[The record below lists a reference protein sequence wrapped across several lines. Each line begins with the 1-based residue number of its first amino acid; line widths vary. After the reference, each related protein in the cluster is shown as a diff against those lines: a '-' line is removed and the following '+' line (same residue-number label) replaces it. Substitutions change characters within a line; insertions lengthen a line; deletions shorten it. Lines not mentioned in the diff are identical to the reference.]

1 MRELRAQRQFATV
14 RMGHGED
21 RLRATLFKLGLLAVL
36 GTLFVSFL
44 PYDFRSIGLDEA
56 LERFMNAPGV
66 DPLRWYNDQWTGHAV
81 AYGAVGFLLSAGFM
95 QGSMARQITGAVVTL
110 AICFTMMIGAEIG
123 QAFVIGRGVTANDVA
138 ASAVGAILG
147 VGIWALFG
155 RDLLRLGVKAG
166 GAGLEAERES
176 LRAGAA
182 IYAIAYGVFLF
193 FPFDFALSLHA
204 ISALVAEGKPILSTG
219 LGDQGG
225 IRILTRAVF
234 ELIVA
239 APIGLLVAHWRGGRA
254 LLRVSLL
261 ALAVGF
267 GAEIAQFFVKTGQ
280 STLLSAVMRSAGVV
294 AGWWLIGAV
303 QAIAQK
309 GAVEEARVR
318 LLIKVAAVVALPFYL
333 ALLVAL
339 DGWQKGSPIGFGT
352 ALSRLAE
359 VNWLPFYYHY
369 QGDEVTMLVSAL
381 ANVALYLPAGLA
393 VWVLRGIT
401 VRRPIAWT
409 AAILAAL
416 LAAAIEFGGLV
427 MGGLR
432 PDPTNIWLAALGGA
446 LGGAGGAAVWRW
458 IRAAISEPLSAGH
471 QYAKGAADN
480 HEWGIRHVLAVI
492 PALAA
497 LFVVLGYPGGNGWL
511 FMGLVA
517 YAVLLWRHPSAWLV
531 AIPAAL
537 PVLDFSVLSG
547 RDFLDCFDAML
558 MVTVA
563 VLLIRRPPRWWD
575 VKLSGAAPW
584 IIGALAASYA
594 VSVLIG
600 LFPLPPMD
608 ANFWIS
614 PWGSPQTLKVA
625 KGFVWA
631 LVLYPFLA
639 RALKNDPRGL
649 LLLAYGMITGLALT
663 VGVVLWERFLFTG
676 LFNVGSSGYRVV
688 GAFTTMRT
696 GGAHIDGYLAAILP
710 FLAVMVMASE
720 KLLVRVTA
728 AALLVGGLYAVFVTF
743 SRGPYL
749 AVLVAAL
756 VLGVSVWVASRRR
769 SGRFMRFA
777 VLGMVGAG
785 LLGAAAIPF
794 LSDSFLAKR
803 FGQLGED
810 SGIRFSHWSESLDM
824 MDRDFG
830 TTLFGMGPGRYPD
843 IYRQRNPDNWVMGTF
858 AIGEDA
864 GNSYLRLSGGRTLYV
879 SQFVRVRPHTTYSLR
894 FLARSNNEKAVLTVP
909 ICEKWVTDSFDC
921 AWTSMRIG
929 DTGGQWKAFERDI
942 DMKSVSGIKSRTG
955 WIGTRPVKMSLMHP
969 NQGSQLDITNIQ
981 LLEPRGY
988 NRIDNG
994 DFSGGMDYWYFTV
1007 DDHLPWHIKNLFVGV
1022 WFDQGVV
1029 GLALFVGLLGLVVF
1043 RLLGQVMNGERFSAV
1058 LLASLTGYLIV
1069 GIIGSLFDAPR
1080 LTLLFYMLVFTSLL
1094 TGEMMGGRRS
1104 GRAVDDGAG
1113 PAQDNA

>member
-14 RMGHGED
+14 RMGHGEE
-21 RLRATLFKLGLLAVL
+21 RLRTILFRLGFLAVL

-44 PYDFRSIGLDEA
+44 PYDFRSIGFDEA
-56 LERFMNAPGV
+56 IRRFLSAPGV

-81 AYGAVGFLLSAGFM
+81 AYGVVGFLLSAGFLR
-95 QGSMARQITGAVVTL
+95 GGVSRQIIGAVLTL
-110 AICFTMMIGAEIG
+110 AICFTVMIGAEIG
-123 QAFVIGRGVTANDVA
+123 QAFVIGRGVTGNDVA
-138 ASAVGAILG
+138 ASAVGSILG
-147 VGIWALFG
+147 VGLWALFG
-155 RDLLRLGVKAG
+155 HELLHLGVKA
-166 GAGLEAERES
+166 AGIGPESRRES

-182 IYAIAYGVFLF
+182 LYAVAYGVFLL
-193 FPFDFALSLHA
+193 FPFDFALSLND
-204 ISALVAEGKPILSTG
+204 ISALLAEGKPLLSTN
-219 LGDQGG
+219 LGDQGF
-225 IRILTRAVF
+225 IRILARAAF
-234 ELIVA
+234 ELAVA

-254 LLRVSLL
+254 LLRVSLV
-261 ALAVGF
+261 AIAVGC

-280 STLLSAVMRSAGVV
+280 STLLSAVMRSAGIV

-303 QAIAQK
+303 RNVAAE
-309 GAVEEARVR
+309 GAVEDARVR
-318 LLIKVAAVVALPFYL
+318 GLVKVAAILALPFYL
-333 ALLVAL
+333 VLLVAL
-339 DGWQKGSPIGFGT
+339 DGWQKGAPIGLGA
-352 ALSRLAE
+352 ALSRLGE

-416 LAAAIEFGGLV
+416 LAAVIEFGGLV
-427 MGGLR
+427 IGGLR
-432 PDPTNIWLAALGGA
+432 PDPTNIWLAALGGVI
-446 LGGAGGAAVWRW
+446 GGAGGAALWRW
-458 IRAAISEPLSAGH
+458 IRSAVSEPLTADG
-471 QYAKGAADN
+471 QYGGAAPGD
-480 HEWGIRHVLAVI
+480 HDWGIRHGLAAI

-497 LFVVLGYPGGNGWL
+497 LLVVLGFPGGNGWL

-531 AIPAAL
+531 AVPAAL

-558 MVTVA
+558 MVTVT

-584 IIGALAASYA
+584 IIGALTASYA
-594 VSVLIG
+594 VSVLFG

-608 ANFWIS
+608 ANFWTS
-614 PWGSPQTLKVA
+614 PWGSPQTLKIA
-625 KGFVWA
+625 KGFAWA

-663 VGVVLWERFLFTG
+663 IGIVLWERFLFTG
-676 LFNVGSSGYRVV
+676 LFDVGSSGYRVM

-696 GGAHIDGYLAAILP
+696 GGAHIDGYLAAVLP
-710 FLAVMVMASE
+710 FLTVMVMASE
-720 KLLVRVTA
+720 KAVVRLAA

-743 SRGPYL
+743 SRGPYV

-756 VLGVSVWVASRRR
+756 VLGVTVWVASR
-769 SGRFMRFA
+769 GRGGGIIRFVA
-777 VLGMVGAG
+777 LGMVGVG
-785 LLGAAAIPF
+785 LLGAAAVPF

-803 FGQLGED
+803 FERLGED

-824 MDRDFG
+824 MDKG
-830 TTLFGMGPGRYPD
+830 PGVTLFGMGPGRYPE
-843 IYRQRNPDNWVMGTF
+843 IFRQRNPDNWVMATF
-858 AIGEDA
+858 ALGDDA
-864 GNSYLRLSGGRTLYV
+864 GKSYLRLNAGRTLYV

-894 FLARSNNEKAVLTVP
+894 FLARSNHERAVLTVP

-921 AWTSMRIG
+921 AWTSIRIG
-929 DTGGQWKAFERDI
+929 DTGGAWKAFERDI
-942 DMKSVSGIKSRTG
+942 DMKTTGAPKGRSG
-955 WIGTRPVKMSLMHP
+955 WIGTRPVKMSLYHP
-969 NQGSQLDITNIQ
+969 TRGSQLDITNVR
-981 LLEPRGY
+981 LLEPMGH

-994 DFSGGMDYWYFTV
+994 DFSQGMDYWSFTV
-1007 DDHLPWHIKNLFVGV
+1007 DDHLPWHIKNLFVGI
-1022 WFDQGVV
+1022 WFDQGLV
-1029 GLALFVGLLGLVVF
+1029 GLALFVGLLGLVIV
-1043 RLLGQVMNGERFSAV
+1043 RLLGQVMEGERFSAV
-1058 LLASLTGYLIV
+1058 LLASLTGYLVV

-1080 LTLLFYMLVFTSLL
+1080 LTLLFYLLVFTSLL

-1104 GRAVDDGAG
+1104 GRSVEDGAG
-1113 PAQDNA
+1113 SAQDRS